1 MMKETEDAHTN
12 GTILCVYGLEELVL
26 NMIPKAQALRINKWN
41 YIKLKSF
48 CTMKKPSVKEKGS
61 LLNGRIFGK

>member
-48 CTMKKPSVKEKGS
+48 CTAK
-61 LLNGRIFGK
+61 